1 MDTRRHGTVTVL
13 PDVLTRDLDVV
24 FCGSAA
30 SAESARQVAYYAGP
44 GNKFWKT
51 LHKIGLTDQALAPP
65 EYPLLLTYRIG
76 LTDMNKTESG
86 GDSTLSKT
94 ADDPARLRTLIA
106 EHAPRFL
113 AFNGKRA
120 AQTFFGHDVN
130 YGRQPESIGE
140 TAIYVLPSTSG
151 AASGHWDFMPW
162 QELAEHIRQR
172 RVFTREDRELD
183 ALTPEAREDMRV
195 SLNRRLY
202 HRIGLDLRKKRD
214 ESEFASRMTS
224 LPQIRSLK
232 RVVEDTAAAFFDG
245 PAAFLGLPTL
255 GLDAYVDD
263 FFAAYPERP
272 VQDNEGGTKFA
283 DSLWL
288 YLLSRLIAPTFIVES
303 GVHRGH
309 STWLL
314 GLGSPRADIH
324 CFDVSFRSLVWRDD
338 ATYHE
343 HDWMT
348 GDLSA
353 PPGANAL
360 AYFDDHISHAQRIVE
375 AHGRGFRTLLFDDD
389 FPAHHLHATGH
400 PPLPTLA
407 MLFDETLGDGE
418 EITWRRHGKE
428 KSWTVDLS
436 LHRAARALIADYAK
450 TPDLG
455 PLLRVRPQSGIAVV
469 RLKD

>member
-1 MDTRRHGTVTVL
+1 MSVL

-30 SAESARQVAYYAGP
+30 GTESARQNAYYAGP

-51 LHKIGLTDQALAPP
+51 LAKVGLTDRPLGPN

-86 GDSTLSKT
+86 GDSALTKAS
-94 ADDPARLRTLIA
+94 DDPNRLRASIT

-120 AQTFFGHDVN
+120 AKAFFGHDVK
-130 YGRQPESIGE
+130 YGRQPDTIGE

-151 AASGHWDFMPW
+151 AASGHWDFGPW
-162 QELAEHIRQR
+162 QEFAEHVRQR
-172 RVFTREDRELD
+172 RVFSRGEPELNS
-183 ALTPEAREDMRV
+183 LTPEAREDMRV

-202 HRIGLDLRKKRD
+202 HGIGLDLRKKRD

-224 LPQIRSLK
+224 DAQIRRLK
-232 RVVEDTAAAFFDG
+232 RIAEDAAVSFLSG
-245 PAAFLGLPTL
+245 PAAFLGVATD
-255 GLDAYVDD
+255 GLDALVDD

-272 VQDNEGGTKFA
+272 VQDNEGGTKFC
-283 DSLWL
+283 DSFWI
-288 YLLSRLIAPTFIVES
+288 YLLGRSIGPDLIVES

-314 GLGSPRADIH
+314 RQGSPRADMR
-324 CFDVSFRSLVWRDD
+324 CFDVSFRSLVWRDNH
-338 ATYHE
+338 ARYHE
-343 HDWMT
+343 GDWT
-348 GDLSA
+348 TDNVDA
-353 PPGANAL
+353 AGATRPL
-360 AYFDDHISHAQRIVE
+360 AYFDDHISHAQRIAE
-375 AHGRGFRTLLFDDD
+375 AHARGFRTLLLDDD

-407 MLFDETLGDGE
+407 MMTDETLKDGE
-418 EITWRRHGKE
+418 EITWQRHGNE
-428 KSWTVDLS
+428 KFWAVDLS
-436 LHRAARALIADYAK
+436 AHKAARALIAHYAK

-455 PLLRVRPQSGIAVV
+455 PLLRMRPQSGIAVV